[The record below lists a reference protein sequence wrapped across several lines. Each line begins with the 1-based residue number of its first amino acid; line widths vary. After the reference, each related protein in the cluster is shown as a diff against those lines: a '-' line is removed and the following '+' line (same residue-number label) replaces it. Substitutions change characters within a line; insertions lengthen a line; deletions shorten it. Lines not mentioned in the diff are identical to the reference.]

1 MRIDLVS
8 VTIAGLIASQAPPP
22 ALQAPRK
29 ESTVQV
35 RGCLQG
41 QSLTL
46 TEDPGFEVPNKRIDL
61 TGERRLMK
69 TLKEHNGHLE
79 EIVGVL
85 KTQSQSNTVA
95 VKEKRGEK
103 TRVYVGVSDNRSK
116 TMEALPAAPVLEVR
130 AFTHLGRKCQ

>member
-1 MRIDLVS
+1 MRIDLFLLVA
-8 VTIAGLIASQAPPP
+8 AGVLAAQTSPPASQAPK
-22 ALQAPRK
+22 K

-61 TGERRLMK
+61 TGDRRLMR

-116 TMEALPAAPVLEVR
+116 PMEA
-130 AFTHLGRKCQ
+130 

>member
-1 MRIDLVS
+1 MRIDLFS
-8 VTIAGLIASQAPPP
+8 VVAAGVLAAQTSLPASQAPK
-22 ALQAPRK
+22 K

-46 TEDPGFEVPNKRIDL
+46 TEDPGFEVPDRRIDL
-61 TGERRLMK
+61 KGDRRLMRS
-69 TLKEHNGHLE
+69 LKEYNGHLT

-85 KTQSQSNTVA
+85 TTQSRNTAVA

-103 TRVYVGVSDNRSK
+103 TRVWVSASETKSK
-116 TMEALPAAPVLEVR
+116 SMDPLPAAAVLEVR
-130 AFTHLGRKCQ
+130 AFTDLGRK